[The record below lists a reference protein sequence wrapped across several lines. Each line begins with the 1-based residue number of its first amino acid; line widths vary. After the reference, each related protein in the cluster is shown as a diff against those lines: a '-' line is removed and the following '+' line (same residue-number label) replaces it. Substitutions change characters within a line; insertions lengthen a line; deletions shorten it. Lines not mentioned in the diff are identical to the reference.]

1 MSQDREYHRPV
12 MAEEVLDLFRPIEK
26 GVIVDATFGGGGHS
40 ELLKREMG
48 NTVRIVGIDRDPA
61 AAANAERIGVEL
73 LAGDFGDLGRLLD
86 ETGIESIAGAL
97 FDLGVSS
104 HQLDTAGRG
113 FSYRHD
119 GPLDMRMNTTQT
131 LTADDVVNRWDV
143 GELARTLRVYGEDPN
158 ANRIA
163 RAIVAARPIRS
174 TVHLAEVIAESL
186 PAAVRRK
193 STGHP
198 ARRAFQAIRIAVND
212 ELASVARGLDAAID
226 RLTPGGRIVA
236 ISYHSL
242 EDRIV
247 KRRFAEG
254 ARGCTCPP
262 DLPVCMCGNEAELSL
277 LTRKSIEPSAAEIE
291 DNPRARSARL
301 RAAVKVAA

>member
-12 MAEEVLDLFRPIEK
+12 MAEEVLDLFRPIEE

-48 NTVRIVGIDRDPA
+48 TTVRIVGIDRDPA
-61 AAANAERIGVEL
+61 AAANAEQLGVEL
-73 LAGDFGDLGRLLD
+73 LTGDFGDLGPLLD
-86 ETGIESIAGAL
+86 EAGIGPISGAL
-97 FDLGVSS
+97 FDFGVSS
-104 HQLDTAGRG
+104 HQLDTADRG

-119 GPLDMRMNTTQT
+119 GPLDMRMDSGQL
-131 LTADDVVNRWDV
+131 LTADDIVNHWNADDIAGVIR
-143 GELARTLRVYGEDPN
+143 AFGEDPN
-158 ANRIA
+158 ARRIA
-163 RAIVAARPIRS
+163 RAIVSARPIRS
-174 TVHLAEVIAESL
+174 TRQLAAVIADSL
-186 PAAVRRK
+186 PAAVRRT
-193 STGHP
+193 SGGHP
-198 ARRAFQAIRIAVND
+198 ARRSFQAIRIAVND
-212 ELASVARGLDAAID
+212 ELASVERGLDAAID
-226 RLTPGGRIVA
+226 RLVLDGRIVT

-262 DLPVCMCGNEAELSL
+262 DLPVCACGTVAELSL
-277 LTRKSIEPSAAEIE
+277 LTRKPMEPSTGEID

-301 RAAVKVAA
+301 RAAVKAAA